1 MTQASAG
8 GGGGSDQDEKVNA
21 ICDGILAE
29 VPLPF
34 DVKAAEKKYP
44 VKYEQSMNTVLTQ
57 ELSRFNNLLRI
68 LRGSLVD
75 IKKAILGEVL
85 LSPDL
90 EASLNQILDGKVPA
104 MWLKK
109 CYPSLKPLGG
119 FTKDLKERLQFF
131 QTWVDT

>member
-1 MTQASAG
+1 M
-8 GGGGSDQDEKVNA
+8 
-21 ICDGILAE
+21 
-29 VPLPF
+29 
-34 DVKAAEKKYP
+34 
-44 VKYEQSMNTVLTQ
+44 
-57 ELSRFNNLLRI
+57 RI